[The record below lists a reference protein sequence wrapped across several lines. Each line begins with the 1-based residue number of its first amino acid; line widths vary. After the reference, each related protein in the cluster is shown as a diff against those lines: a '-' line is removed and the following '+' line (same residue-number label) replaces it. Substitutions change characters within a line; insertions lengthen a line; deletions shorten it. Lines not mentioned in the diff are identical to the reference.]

1 VTLSGDAIAAAYLDS
16 CLAEL
21 AALKPGNVH
30 LFAAGHGMSTADFEA
45 SAWATAPVMGRR
57 GLAVGARVLAAIGA
71 TRAVV
76 ACNTNLGIVLLCAP
90 LAAAAMRS
98 EGTLRERLREV
109 LAGLDIAD
117 AEAAFAAIRLAEPGG
132 LGQQPQHDVR
142 GPATVSLLTAMT
154 AARDY
159 DRIACQYCTGY
170 ADIFETGV
178 PCYRAAL
185 RCWSAQTWATSRIY
199 LEFLGRFPDSHIQ
212 RKFGIEEADRVRAVA
227 RPFAARLA
235 AAADPASLTADLLA
249 FDASLKAAGRNPGT
263 TADLTVATLFA
274 AQLDDAIGP
283 ASA

>member
-1 VTLSGDAIAAAYLDS
+1 MTLSGDAVASAYLDS

-30 LFAAGHGMSTADFEA
+30 QFADGHGMSTADFEA
-45 SAWATAPVMGRR
+45 SARATAPVMGRR
-57 GLAVGARVLAAIGA
+57 GLGVGGRVLAAIEA
-71 TRAVV
+71 TRSVV

-90 LAAAAMRS
+90 LAAAAMAPQ
-98 EGTLRERLREV
+98 GPLRERLRQV

-132 LGQQPQHDVR
+132 LGRQPQHDVR
-142 GPATVSLLTAMT
+142 GPATVSLLAAMA

-159 DRIACQYCTGY
+159 DRIACQYTTDY

-178 PCYRAAL
+178 PRYRAAL
-185 RCWSAQTWATSRIY
+185 RRWPAQSWATSLTY

-212 RKFGIEEADRVRAVA
+212 RKFGVEEANRVSTAA
-227 RPFAARLA
+227 LPFAARLA
-235 AAADPASLTADLLA
+235 AAADPAALTADLLA

-263 TADLTVATLFA
+263 SADLTVATLFA
-274 AQLDDAIGP
+274 TRLDDAIGAP
-283 ASA
+283 V